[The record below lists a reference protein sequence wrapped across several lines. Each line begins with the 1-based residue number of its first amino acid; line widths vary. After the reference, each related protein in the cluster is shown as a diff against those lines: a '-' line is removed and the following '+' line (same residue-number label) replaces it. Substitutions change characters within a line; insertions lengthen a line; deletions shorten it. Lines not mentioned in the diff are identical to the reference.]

1 MRTAAAPVEV
11 SRVRWE
17 IRASGTMERK
27 SRRITNRASG
37 VAAVVSFFTQP
48 IPAADELLVVGI
60 HYYLVIRLAR
70 SRGVS
75 VLELPWRSLQRI
87 VWYGAGARLV
97 ANFSLGLVPVV
108 GMFSNAITAIA
119 LTEFLARW
127 LDEYILHP
135 ETPPPDVTMA
145 GLKEVFASALR
156 KKKKEAS

>member
-1 MRTAAAPVEV
+1 
-11 SRVRWE
+11 
-17 IRASGTMERK
+17 MERK

-60 HYYLVIRLAR
+60 HYYLVVRLAR

-75 VLELPWRSLQRI
+75 VLKLPWRSLQRI

-97 ANFSLGLVPVV
+97 ANFSIGLVPIV
-108 GMFSNAITAIA
+108 GMFSNAITAVA

-135 ETPPPDVTMA
+135 ETPPPEVTMA
-145 GLKEVFASALR
+145 GLKDLFASR
-156 KKKKEAS
+156 KARHRDHQRAASDDGATADRERAS

>member
-1 MRTAAAPVEV
+1 VYAGKSEPLTP
-11 SRVRWE
+11 
-17 IRASGTMERK
+17 MERK

-37 VAAVVSFFTQP
+37 VAAVVSFITQP

-60 HYYLVIRLAR
+60 HYYLVVRLAR

-75 VLELPWRSLQRI
+75 VLKLPWRSLQRI

-97 ANFSLGLVPVV
+97 ANFSIGLIPVV

-145 GLKEVFASALR
+145 GMKEIFASALK
-156 KKKKEAS
+156 KKKKEEAS

>member
-1 MRTAAAPVEV
+1 VYAGKSESSSP
-11 SRVRWE
+11 
-17 IRASGTMERK
+17 MERK

-37 VAAVVSFFTQP
+37 VAAVVSFITQP

-60 HYYLVIRLAR
+60 HYYLVVRLAR

-97 ANFSLGLVPVV
+97 ANFSIGLIPVV

-145 GLKEVFASALR
+145 ALKEVFASAL
-156 KKKKEAS
+156 KKKKEEAS

>member
-1 MRTAAAPVEV
+1 
-11 SRVRWE
+11 
-17 IRASGTMERK
+17 MERK

-60 HYYLVIRLAR
+60 HYYLVVRLAR

-75 VLELPWRSLQRI
+75 VFALPWRSLQRI

-97 ANFSLGLVPVV
+97 ANFSIGLVPVV

-119 LTEFLARW
+119 LTEYLARW
-127 LDEYILHP
+127 LDDFMLHP
-135 ETPPPDVTMA
+135 DTPPTEVTMD
-145 GLKEVFASALR
+145 GLKQLFANALR
-156 KKKKEAS
+156 KKKGGAETPQPGEQSKVGERS

>member
-1 MRTAAAPVEV
+1 
-11 SRVRWE
+11 
-17 IRASGTMERK
+17 MERQ

-37 VAAVVSFFTQP
+37 VAAVLSFFTQP
-48 IPAADELLVVGI
+48 IPGADEVLVIGI
-60 HYYLVIRLAR
+60 HYYLVVRLAR
-70 SRGVS
+70 ARGVP
-75 VLELPWRSLQRI
+75 VLKLPWRSLQRI

-135 ETPPPDVTMA
+135 ETPPPEVTMA
-145 GLKEVFASALR
+145 GLREIFANAL
-156 KKKKEAS
+156 KKKPRGEDGGDAS

>member
-1 MRTAAAPVEV
+1 
-11 SRVRWE
+11 
-17 IRASGTMERK
+17 MERR

-37 VAAVVSFFTQP
+37 VAAVLSFFTQP
-48 IPAADELLVVGI
+48 IPGADEVLVIGI
-60 HYYLVIRLAR
+60 HYYLVVRLAR
-70 SRGVS
+70 ARGVS
-75 VLELPWRSLQRI
+75 VLKLPWRSLQRI

-135 ETPPPDVTMA
+135 EAPPPDVTMA
-145 GLKEVFASALR
+145 GLREIFASAL
-156 KKKKEAS
+156 KKKSKGEEAS

>member
-1 MRTAAAPVEV
+1 
-11 SRVRWE
+11 
-17 IRASGTMERK
+17 MERK

-37 VAAVVSFFTQP
+37 VAAVVSFITQP

-60 HYYLVIRLAR
+60 HYYLVVRLAR

-75 VLELPWRSLQRI
+75 VLRLPWRSLQRI

-97 ANFSLGLVPVV
+97 ANFSIGLIPVV

-135 ETPPPDVTMA
+135 ETPPPDVTMSGMREIFA
-145 GLKEVFASALR
+145 NALK
-156 KKKKEAS
+156 KKKKEEEAS

>member
-1 MRTAAAPVEV
+1 
-11 SRVRWE
+11 
-17 IRASGTMERK
+17 MERR
-27 SRRITNRASG
+27 SRRITTRASG

-48 IPAADELLVVGI
+48 IPGADELLVIGI
-60 HYYLVIRLAR
+60 HYYLVVRLAR

-127 LDEYILHP
+127 LDQYIQHP
-135 ETPPPDVTMA
+135 DTPPPDVTMQ
-145 GLKEVFASALR
+145 GLKEIFASALK
-156 KKKKEAS
+156 KKKKEAAS

>member
-1 MRTAAAPVEV
+1 
-11 SRVRWE
+11 
-17 IRASGTMERK
+17 MERK

-48 IPAADELLVVGI
+48 IPGADELLVVGI
-60 HYYLVIRLAR
+60 HYYLVVRLAR

-75 VLELPWRSLQRI
+75 VLKLPWRSLQRI

-97 ANFSLGLVPVV
+97 ANFSLGLVPIV

-135 ETPPPDVTMA
+135 ESPPPDVTME
-145 GLKEVFASALR
+145 GLKEIFASALK
-156 KKKKEAS
+156 KKKKEEAS